1 MKPDGPTESILC
13 ARSVTQRVLS
23 PVPDPACGLE
33 RCVDL
38 LRSDLLGA
46 QVVVQER
53 EAAETTDA
61 TKRKMK

>member
-23 PVPDPACGLE
+23 PVPNPACGLE

-38 LRSDLLGA
+38 LRSDLLHF
-46 QVVVQER
+46 VVVGEECQTE
-53 EAAETTDA
+53 
-61 TKRKMK
+61 RKMKND

>member
-1 MKPDGPTESILC
+1 MNHGAKSNILL
-13 ARSVTQRVLS
+13 ARTVAERVLS

-33 RCVDL
+33 RCMDL

-53 EAAETTDA
+53 EADE
-61 TKRKMK
+61 KIKECL